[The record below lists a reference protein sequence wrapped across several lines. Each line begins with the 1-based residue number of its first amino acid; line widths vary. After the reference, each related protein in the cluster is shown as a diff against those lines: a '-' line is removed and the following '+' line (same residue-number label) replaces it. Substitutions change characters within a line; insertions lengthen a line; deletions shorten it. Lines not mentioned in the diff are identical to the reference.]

1 MTKTIKSDVN
11 LKKNSLVLVPLDGSA
26 AAGAEAEAAPIDAS
40 PSTAEGAFLPGGRG
54 HGLIL
59 CFDLL

>member
-26 AAGAEAEAAPIDAS
+26 AGAGAEAEAAPSDAS
-40 PSTAEGAFLPGGRG
+40 PSTAEGALSRAVAVK
-54 HGLIL
+54 
-59 CFDLL
+59 D